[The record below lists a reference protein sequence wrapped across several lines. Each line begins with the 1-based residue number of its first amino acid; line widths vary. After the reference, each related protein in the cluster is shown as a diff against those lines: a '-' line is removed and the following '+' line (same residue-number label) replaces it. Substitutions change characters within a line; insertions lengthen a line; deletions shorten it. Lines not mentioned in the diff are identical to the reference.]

1 MSQRSTIRRRSFES
15 ESIYSAPSSVVRE
28 SPIPINP
35 VWRQC
40 LAAGI
45 ASLTMLL
52 VGTVN
57 GWTLA
62 SVRKEIVKARRIPLR
77 LIYDESSWIVPL
89 TGMIG
94 SLVAAQL
101 ADCRGRKYCLLLT
114 SIMFTSGWFIIY
126 AEIGGPMIYLA
137 WVILGIAVGIA
148 HTINPM
154 YVSEIA
160 DINNRGALSTIIT
173 ANFFFGKLLT
183 CAVALW
189 LTNKPLLLF
198 LVTVSFISMCL
209 NTCFPETPYFL
220 AAKGKKQQACKSIE
234 YYKGIVDPQIVNV
247 ELRALR
253 AQARCKSHLE
263 SSYELEQQSRGDLH
277 SQSIPSIPTEVISE
291 KHPQPT
297 GEVRL
302 QHSRDTPEL
311 PLQPQRELRS
321 QSTSELHRPPT
332 SQIYRTPICDIHR
345 SPTNQIYGRSE
356 RELTRWV
363 TNQIY
368 RPPTSRIHLPP
379 TSQIHLSSTSAI
391 HPEPTSEMHR
401 QSTSQV
407 QPEPRSEIQA
417 PSTSQIHRPSTSA
430 IHPEPTSE
438 MHRQSTSQVQPE
450 PRSEIQAPS
459 TSQIH
464 RPSTSAIHPE
474 PTSEMHRQSTSQAQP
489 APTSEIQ
496 EPSTSQIHRPSTSQ
510 TYRPSLSEV
519 HRPPTSQIYRPPSHE
534 TFRSST
540 GQIDERSIREL
551 LQSATNEIYR
561 PSTSQ
566 IRRSPTSQIHRPS
579 TSAIHLEPTSE
590 MHRQSTSQAQ
600 PEPTSEIQAPSTSQI
615 HRPSTSQT
623 HRPSTSEIQP
633 EPRSETHSE
642 ATSEIHTS
650 NLITQ
655 SCLTKLK
662 LILQRSNRK
671 ALFIMLG
678 LIMAQHLSGNF
689 ITVQDLQLV
698 LREAKVVK
706 DLYGGMIA
714 IQLIKFL
721 SNGLTMIMVDLVGR
735 RKLLILSTF
744 GSTLTL
750 TIRATYLLLGM
761 FKIDVSI
768 VSLLPVID
776 LIIYQVLFQIGLGT
790 LPYVLLCELFPT
802 KLTGFVAAIIVIFDY
817 IIGFSVSKLHLE
829 ILDKIGLCGT
839 SYIFAIACSTTFLM
853 VRLWVPET
861 KGRTYQQIEAL
872 LDGNNLNSSSEEVRS
887 DDEMDTHSI

>member
-28 SPIPINP
+28 SRSRFNP
-35 VWRQC
+35 EWRQC
-40 LAAGI
+40 LSI
-45 ASLTMLL
+45 SVASLTMLL

-438 MHRQSTSQVQPE
+438 MHRQSTSQ
-450 PRSEIQAPS
+450 
-459 TSQIH
+459 
-464 RPSTSAIHPE
+464 
-474 PTSEMHRQSTSQAQP
+474 
-489 APTSEIQ
+489 
-496 EPSTSQIHRPSTSQ
+496 
-510 TYRPSLSEV
+510 
-519 HRPPTSQIYRPPSHE
+519 
-534 TFRSST
+534 
-540 GQIDERSIREL
+540 
-551 LQSATNEIYR
+551 
-561 PSTSQ
+561 
-566 IRRSPTSQIHRPS
+566 
-579 TSAIHLEPTSE
+579 
-590 MHRQSTSQAQ
+590 AQ

>member
-28 SPIPINP
+28 SRSRFNP
-35 VWRQC
+35 EWRQC
-40 LAAGI
+40 LSI
-45 ASLTMLL
+45 SVASLTMLL

-407 QPEPRSEIQA
+407 LPEPRSEIQV

-430 IHPEPTSE
+430 IHPES
-438 MHRQSTSQVQPE
+438 
-450 PRSEIQAPS
+450 
-459 TSQIH
+459 
-464 RPSTSAIHPE
+464 
-474 PTSEMHRQSTSQAQP
+474 
-489 APTSEIQ
+489 
-496 EPSTSQIHRPSTSQ
+496 
-510 TYRPSLSEV
+510 
-519 HRPPTSQIYRPPSHE
+519 
-534 TFRSST
+534 
-540 GQIDERSIREL
+540 
-551 LQSATNEIYR
+551 
-561 PSTSQ
+561 
-566 IRRSPTSQIHRPS
+566 
-579 TSAIHLEPTSE
+579 TSE

>member
-28 SPIPINP
+28 SRSRFNP
-35 VWRQC
+35 EWRQC
-40 LAAGI
+40 LSI
-45 ASLTMLL
+45 SVASLTMLL

-438 MHRQSTSQVQPE
+438 MHRQSTSQVLPE
-450 PRSEIQAPS
+450 PRSEIQVPS

-474 PTSEMHRQSTSQAQP
+474 S
-489 APTSEIQ
+489 
-496 EPSTSQIHRPSTSQ
+496 
-510 TYRPSLSEV
+510 
-519 HRPPTSQIYRPPSHE
+519 
-534 TFRSST
+534 
-540 GQIDERSIREL
+540 
-551 LQSATNEIYR
+551 
-561 PSTSQ
+561 
-566 IRRSPTSQIHRPS
+566 
-579 TSAIHLEPTSE
+579 TSE

>member
-28 SPIPINP
+28 SRSRFNP
-35 VWRQC
+35 EWRQC
-40 LAAGI
+40 LSI
-45 ASLTMLL
+45 SVASLTMLL

-401 QSTSQV
+401 QSTSQ
-407 QPEPRSEIQA
+407 
-417 PSTSQIHRPSTSA
+417 
-430 IHPEPTSE
+430 
-438 MHRQSTSQVQPE
+438 
-450 PRSEIQAPS
+450 
-459 TSQIH
+459 
-464 RPSTSAIHPE
+464 
-474 PTSEMHRQSTSQAQP
+474 
-489 APTSEIQ
+489 
-496 EPSTSQIHRPSTSQ
+496 
-510 TYRPSLSEV
+510 
-519 HRPPTSQIYRPPSHE
+519 
-534 TFRSST
+534 
-540 GQIDERSIREL
+540 
-551 LQSATNEIYR
+551 
-561 PSTSQ
+561 
-566 IRRSPTSQIHRPS
+566 
-579 TSAIHLEPTSE
+579 
-590 MHRQSTSQAQ
+590 AQ

>member
-1 MSQRSTIRRRSFES
+1 MSQRSTDRERLSES
-15 ESIYSAPSSVVRE
+15 EVIFLAPSSVVRE
-28 SPIPINP
+28 SRSRFNP
-35 VWRQC
+35 EWRQC
-40 LAAGI
+40 LSITVAT
-45 ASLTMLL
+45 LTMLL

-62 SVRKEIVKARRIPLR
+62 SVRTEIVKARRIPLR

-101 ADCRGRKYCLLLT
+101 ADRKGRKYCLFLS
-114 SIMFTSGWFIIY
+114 SIMFTLGWFIIY
-126 AEIGGPMIYLA
+126 TETSSPMTYLA

-160 DINNRGALSTIIT
+160 DINHRGALSTIIT
-173 ANFFFGKLLT
+173 ANFFIGKLVT
-183 CAVALW
+183 CIVPLL

-198 LVTVSFISMCL
+198 LVTVSFISLWL

-220 AAKGKKQQACKSIE
+220 AAKGKKQEACKSIQ
-234 YYKGIVDPQIVNV
+234 YYKGIVDPQRVNV

-253 AQARCKSHLE
+253 AQARNKSHLQ
-263 SSYELEQQSRGDLH
+263 SSYELEQQPRGDLH
-277 SQSIPSIPTEVISE
+277 SQSIPSIHSEVIFE

-356 RELTRWV
+356 SELTRWV

-368 RPPTSRIHLPP
+368 QPPTSRIHLSP

-391 HPEPTSEMHR
+391 HTEPTSEMHR

-417 PSTSQIHRPSTSA
+417 SSTSQIYRPSTSA

-438 MHRQSTSQVQPE
+438 SHRQPTSQVHPQPTNE
-450 PRSEIQAPS
+450 EHELS

-464 RPSTSAIHPE
+464 RT
-474 PTSEMHRQSTSQAQP
+474 
-489 APTSEIQ
+489 
-496 EPSTSQIHRPSTSQ
+496 STSQ
-510 TYRPSLSEV
+510 THRPSSSEML
-519 HRPPTSQIYRPPSHE
+519 RPPTSQIYRPPICDILRSPSNQIYGRSVRELNRWATNETYRPPTSQIYRPPRHE

-540 GQIDERSIREL
+540 EQMYGRSIREIL
-551 LQSATNEIYR
+551 LSATNEIYQ

-579 TSAIHLEPTSE
+579 TSAIHPEPISE
-590 MHRQSTSQAQ
+590 MHRQSISQVQ
-600 PEPTSEIQAPSTSQI
+600 PEPTSEIQAPSSSQI

-623 HRPSTSEIQP
+623 HRPYTSEIQP
-633 EPRSETHSE
+633 EPRSETHLE
-642 ATSEIHTS
+642 DTSEIHTS

-698 LREAKVVK
+698 LKEAKVVN

-714 IQLIKFL
+714 IQFIKFL
-721 SNGLTMIMVDLVGR
+721 SNGLTMFMVDLVGR

-744 GSTLTL
+744 GSSLTL

-802 KLTGFVAAIIVIFDY
+802 ELMGFVAAIIVIFDY

-829 ILDKIGLCGT
+829 ILDKIGLCVT

-853 VRLWVPET
+853 VGLWVPET

-872 LDGNNLNSSSEEVRS
+872 LDDTPSEN
-887 DDEMDTHSI
+887 

>member
-28 SPIPINP
+28 SRSRFNP
-35 VWRQC
+35 EWRQC
-40 LAAGI
+40 LSI
-45 ASLTMLL
+45 SVASLTMLL

-489 APTSEIQ
+489 
-496 EPSTSQIHRPSTSQ
+496 
-510 TYRPSLSEV
+510 
-519 HRPPTSQIYRPPSHE
+519 
-534 TFRSST
+534 
-540 GQIDERSIREL
+540 
-551 LQSATNEIYR
+551 
-561 PSTSQ
+561 
-566 IRRSPTSQIHRPS
+566 
-579 TSAIHLEPTSE
+579 
-590 MHRQSTSQAQ
+590 
-600 PEPTSEIQAPSTSQI
+600 EPTSEIQAPSTSQI

>member
-1 MSQRSTIRRRSFES
+1 
-15 ESIYSAPSSVVRE
+15 
-28 SPIPINP
+28 
-35 VWRQC
+35 
-40 LAAGI
+40 
-45 ASLTMLL
+45 MLL

-62 SVRKEIVKARRIPLR
+62 SVRTEIVKARRIPLR

-101 ADCRGRKYCLLLT
+101 ADRKGRKYCLFLS
-114 SIMFTSGWFIIY
+114 SIMFTLGWFIIY
-126 AEIGGPMIYLA
+126 TETSSPMTYLA

-160 DINNRGALSTIIT
+160 DINHRGALSTIIT
-173 ANFFFGKLLT
+173 ANFFIGKLVT
-183 CAVALW
+183 CIVPLL

-198 LVTVSFISMCL
+198 LVTVSFISLWL

-220 AAKGKKQQACKSIE
+220 AAKGKKQEACKSIQ
-234 YYKGIVDPQIVNV
+234 YYKGIVDPQRVNV

-253 AQARCKSHLE
+253 AQARNKSHLQ
-263 SSYELEQQSRGDLH
+263 SSYELEQQPRGDLH
-277 SQSIPSIPTEVISE
+277 SQSIPSIHSEVIFE

-302 QHSRDTPEL
+302 QYSRDSPEL
-311 PLQPQRELRS
+311 PLQPPRELRS

-356 RELTRWV
+356 SELTRWV

-368 RPPTSRIHLPP
+368 QPPTSRIHLSP

-391 HPEPTSEMHR
+391 HTEPTSEMHR

-417 PSTSQIHRPSTSA
+417 SSTSQIYRPSTSA
-430 IHPEPTSE
+430 IHPEPISE
-438 MHRQSTSQVQPE
+438 MHRQSISQV
-450 PRSEIQAPS
+450 
-459 TSQIH
+459 
-464 RPSTSAIHPE
+464 
-474 PTSEMHRQSTSQAQP
+474 
-489 APTSEIQ
+489 
-496 EPSTSQIHRPSTSQ
+496 
-510 TYRPSLSEV
+510 
-519 HRPPTSQIYRPPSHE
+519 
-534 TFRSST
+534 
-540 GQIDERSIREL
+540 
-551 LQSATNEIYR
+551 
-561 PSTSQ
+561 
-566 IRRSPTSQIHRPS
+566 
-579 TSAIHLEPTSE
+579 
-590 MHRQSTSQAQ
+590 Q
-600 PEPTSEIQAPSTSQI
+600 PEPTSEIQAPSSSQI

-623 HRPSTSEIQP
+623 HRPYTSEIQP
-633 EPRSETHSE
+633 EPRSETHLE
-642 ATSEIHTS
+642 DTSEIHTS

-698 LREAKVVK
+698 LKEAKVVN

-714 IQLIKFL
+714 IQFIKFL
-721 SNGLTMIMVDLVGR
+721 SNGLTMFMVDLVGR

-744 GSTLTL
+744 GSSLTL

-802 KLTGFVAAIIVIFDY
+802 ELMGFVAAIIVIFDY

-829 ILDKIGLCGT
+829 ILDKIGLCVT

-853 VRLWVPET
+853 VGLWVPET

-872 LDGNNLNSSSEEVRS
+872 LDGNNLNSSSEEVIL
-887 DDEMDTHSI
+887 DDEMETQGI

>member
-28 SPIPINP
+28 SRSRFNP
-35 VWRQC
+35 EWRQC
-40 LAAGI
+40 LSI
-45 ASLTMLL
+45 SVASLTMLL

-474 PTSEMHRQSTSQAQP
+474 PTSEMHRQSTSQVLP
-489 APTSEIQ
+489 EPRSEIQ
-496 EPSTSQIHRPSTSQ
+496 VPS
-510 TYRPSLSEV
+510 
-519 HRPPTSQIYRPPSHE
+519 
-534 TFRSST
+534 
-540 GQIDERSIREL
+540 
-551 LQSATNEIYR
+551 
-561 PSTSQ
+561 
-566 IRRSPTSQIHRPS
+566 TSQIHRPS
-579 TSAIHLEPTSE
+579 TSAIHPESTSE

>member
-28 SPIPINP
+28 SRSRFNP
-35 VWRQC
+35 EWRQC
-40 LAAGI
+40 LSI
-45 ASLTMLL
+45 SVASLTMLL

-379 TSQIHLSSTSAI
+379 TSQIHLS
-391 HPEPTSEMHR
+391 
-401 QSTSQV
+401 
-407 QPEPRSEIQA
+407 
-417 PSTSQIHRPSTSA
+417 
-430 IHPEPTSE
+430 
-438 MHRQSTSQVQPE
+438 
-450 PRSEIQAPS
+450 
-459 TSQIH
+459 
-464 RPSTSAIHPE
+464 STSAIHPE